1 MTESLIKKLT
11 EGNVELRLR
20 TAKEVICCSDGV
32 NRICR
37 EVEWI

>member
-20 TAKEVICCSDGV
+20 TDGV